1 MATVVI
7 ISILDKYK
15 LIFGTAKYKKF
26 LWETNFTFIWRQI
39 NLGWNWLF
47 SFVVL
52 VQWCLTLRS
61 HRLQHARLPYPSPSP
76 RVCSNSYPW
85 SWGCHPTISSSVT
98 PVSSCYQSFPA
109 SGSFPMVLLYKKI
122 TIVLNPSFSRFPPPQ
137 TLHNTTYFKR
147 Q

>member
-61 HRLQHARLPYPSPSP
+61 HRLQHARLPYPNVAQKELEKPLCFRCFSLAALREQVKKP
-76 RVCSNSYPW
+76 R
-85 SWGCHPTISSSVT
+85 
-98 PVSSCYQSFPA
+98 
-109 SGSFPMVLLYKKI
+109 
-122 TIVLNPSFSRFPPPQ
+122 
-137 TLHNTTYFKR
+137 
-147 Q
+147 